1 MFLGLKEV
9 AKRLGISYYAVIE
22 NYVKK
27 GKLKSIKLDGMYKV
41 KEEDLEEFI
50 KSREVKIVVK

>member
-1 MFLGLKEV
+1 MFIGLKEV

-27 GKLKSIKLDGMYKV
+27 GKLKSIKLDGLYKV
-41 KEEDLEEFI
+41 DEKDLEKFI
-50 KSREVKIVVK
+50 EDRIVVPTK